1 MSSFWS
7 AIAVAILLALGANV
21 VLGALQQPAET
32 AFATSSV
39 RL

>member
-7 AIAVAILLALGANV
+7 AIAVAILLAFGANV
-21 VLGALQQPAET
+21 VLGALQRPAEV
-32 AFATSSV
+32 AFSTSGV